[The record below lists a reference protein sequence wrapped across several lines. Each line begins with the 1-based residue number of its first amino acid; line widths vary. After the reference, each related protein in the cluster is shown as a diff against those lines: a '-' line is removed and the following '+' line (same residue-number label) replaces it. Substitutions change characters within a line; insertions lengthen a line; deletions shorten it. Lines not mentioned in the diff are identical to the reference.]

1 MRPAR
6 LHEDMSASLGVVQ
19 YHSGVDLASLLK
31 QADTAMYIAKNSG
44 RNRVETAHS
53 GALLN
58 VPPYL

>member
-1 MRPAR
+1 
-6 LHEDMSASLGVVQ
+6 MSASLGVVQ